1 MRIIGEIPHPDCKIS
16 IFYINQ
22 KYIVKFEKGNFE
34 QSYKISEFDFLIKS
48 IEDIKTIVDLGC
60 GVGLTTVLETLF
72 IEKVNIR
79 FQEMNEQ
86 FNEALK
92 DY

>member
-16 IFYINQ
+16 IFYMNQ
-22 KYIVKFEKGNFE
+22 KYILKFVRGNFE
-34 QSYKISEFDFLIKS
+34 QSFKISEFDFLIKS
-48 IEDIKTIVDLGC
+48 IEDIKTIVDII
-60 GVGLTTVLETLF
+60 F
-72 IEKVNIR
+72 IEKVNKR
-79 FQEMNEQ
+79 FQEMNAQ

>member
-16 IFYINQ
+16 IFYMNQ

-48 IEDIKTIVDLGC
+48 IEDIKTIVD
-60 GVGLTTVLETLF
+60 TLF

-86 FNEALK
+86 FNEALN

>member
-16 IFYINQ
+16 IYYMNQ

-48 IEDIKTIVDLGC
+48 IEDIKTIVD
-60 GVGLTTVLETLF
+60 TLF

-86 FNEALK
+86 FNEALN